1 MSDLTALIAVTF
13 LFVAG
18 GFLIMQIAQRVN
30 RYGDEIVT
38 GVVSGTPVSTGTRRA
53 RLFFMWLPFQ
63 GASVGTT
70 FLLALST
77 AEIARHVAEE
87 DAKTVAYFASFLFGT
102 GAIMAL
108 VTAVSGFFQYRALLQ
123 RAKRQ

>member
-1 MSDLTALIAVTF
+1 MSDLTALIAIAF

-18 GFLIMQIAQRVN
+18 GFLIIQIAQRVN
-30 RYGDEIVT
+30 SYGDEIVT

-63 GASVGTT
+63 GASTGTT
-70 FLLALST
+70 FLLAVAM
-77 AEIARHVAEE
+77 AEITQRVGDEG
-87 DAKTVAYFASFLFGT
+87 AKTVAYFAAFMFGT
-102 GAIMAL
+102 GSIMAL

-123 RAKRQ
+123 RAKR